1 MSAGGRTRAPIAL
14 QLVALLVVILIAAQ
28 VMTFAVVLLMPPP
41 PRAVYRIE
49 DVAQAL
55 KGGSLTPRFGRPLLR
70 EVQAAPPAEPA
81 SQPFPGEPGVRRL
94 AALLGTREAD
104 VRLAQHLDF
113 PSRLHRSLGI
123 AGPHMDMRRQVRSG
137 PGGPPPGEGEPP
149 PPGAR
154 RDFFFEAGAGRQV
167 PMMAFHDMGPPLFG
181 EFIAAVRQSDGQWL
195 VVRPQPEP
203 FPNDWQ
209 RRVLLWLAGC
219 LLLVAP
225 LGYFFARRITA
236 PLDRF
241 ARAAETLGRDP
252 SGPLMALSGPAEVGA
267 AARAFNDMQVR
278 LKRFIDDRTAMVGA
292 ISHDLRTPLARI
304 RFKLE
309 GAPKP
314 VKDAVLADVAQM
326 EAMITSVLAFI
337 RDASAARPRER
348 LDLLSLL
355 ECLVDDAGGQDL
367 TVMDDS
373 APVTVEADAL
383 GLQRLFGNLLDN
395 AVKYGARG
403 RVRVFQDDGHAVVE
417 IADDGPGLAA
427 GDAER
432 VFQPFYRAE
441 AARTLDGGGV
451 GLGLAVARSIARAHG
466 GDVVLASSGSG
477 LVARVRLP
485 LSTA

>member
-14 QLVALLVVILIAAQ
+14 QLVALLVVSLIAAQ
-28 VMTFAVVLLMPPP
+28 VMTFAVVVLMPPP

-81 SQPFPGEPGVRRL
+81 DPPFPREHGAQRL
-94 AALLGTREAD
+94 AALLGVREAD

-123 AGPHMDMRRQVRSG
+123 VGPHMNMRRQVLEG
-137 PGGPPPGEGEPP
+137 PGGAPP
-149 PPGAR
+149 PPGPR
-154 RDFFFEAGAGRQV
+154 RDVFFAAGPGQAARI
-167 PMMAFHDMGPPLFG
+167 MTFHDMGPPLLG
-181 EFIAAVRQSDGQWL
+181 EFSAAVRQSDGRWL
-195 VVRPQPEP
+195 VVRPLPEP
-203 FPNDWQ
+203 IPNDWQ
-209 RRVLLWLAGC
+209 RRVLLWLGGC

-225 LGYFFARRITA
+225 LGYVFARRITA
-236 PLDRF
+236 PLEQF
-241 ARAAETLGRDP
+241 VRAAETLGRDP

-314 VKDAVLADVAQM
+314 VKDAVLADIAQM
-326 EAMITSVLAFI
+326 EAMISSVLAFI

-355 ECLVDDAGGQDL
+355 ECLVDDAGGQDF
-367 TVMDDS
+367 TVVEDS
-373 APVTVEADAL
+373 VPVTVEADAL

-403 RVRVFQDDGHAVVE
+403 RVLVFQDDGHAVVE
-417 IADDGPGLAA
+417 IADDGPGLAQSEL
-427 GDAER
+427 ER

-466 GDVVLASSGSG
+466 GDVTLVSSPTG
-477 LVARVRLP
+477 LTAQVRLP
-485 LSTA
+485 LSTG

>member
-14 QLVALLVVILIAAQ
+14 QLVALLVVSLIAAQ
-28 VMTFAVVLLMPPP
+28 VMTFAVVVLMPPP

-55 KGGSLTPRFGRPLLR
+55 KGGSLTPRFGRPLER
-70 EVQAAPPAEPA
+70 QVQAAPPAEPA
-81 SQPFPGEPGVRRL
+81 GQPFPREHGAQRL
-94 AALLGTREAD
+94 AALLGVREAD

-123 AGPHMDMRRQVRSG
+123 VGPHMNMRRQVLEG
-137 PGGPPPGEGEPP
+137 PGGRPPPGEGPPP
-149 PPGAR
+149 PPGPR
-154 RDFFFEAGAGRQV
+154 RDVFFAAGPGQAAQI
-167 PMMAFHDMGPPLFG
+167 MTFHDMGPPLLG
-181 EFIAAVRQSDGQWL
+181 EFSAAVRQSDGRWL
-195 VVRPQPEP
+195 VVRPLPESI
-203 FPNDWQ
+203 PNDWQ
-209 RRVLLWLAGC
+209 RRVLLWLGGC

-225 LGYFFARRITA
+225 LGYVFARRITA

-278 LKRFIDDRTAMVGA
+278 LKRYIDDRTAMVGA

-309 GAPKP
+309 GAPKA
-314 VKDAVLADVAQM
+314 VKEAVLADVAQM
-326 EAMITSVLAFI
+326 EAMISSVLAFI
-337 RDASAARPRER
+337 RDASTARPRER

-367 TVMDDS
+367 TLEDS
-373 APVTVEADAL
+373 VPVTVEADAL

-417 IADDGPGLAA
+417 IADDGPGLAQSEL
-427 GDAER
+427 ER

-466 GDVVLASSGSG
+466 GDVKLVSSPTG
-477 LVARVRLP
+477 LTARVRLP
-485 LSTA
+485 LSTG

>member
-1 MSAGGRTRAPIAL
+1 M
-14 QLVALLVVILIAAQ
+14 ALLVVSLIAAQ
-28 VMTFAVVLLMPPP
+28 LMTFAVVVLMPPP
-41 PRAVYRIE
+41 PRPVYRLE

-55 KGGSLTPRFGRPLLR
+55 KGGSLTPRFGRPLVR
-70 EVQAAPPAEPA
+70 EVLAAPPPEAA
-81 SQPFPGEPGVRRL
+81 DFPSEHARRQL
-94 AALLGTREAD
+94 AALLGVREAD
-104 VRLAQHLDF
+104 LRLAQHMTF
-113 PSRLHRSLGI
+113 PGRLHRTLGI
-123 AGPHMDMRRQVRSG
+123 GGAAMEMRHQRIMADEFGS
-137 PGGPPPGEGEPP
+137 GGPPPPGQRRFDVFVAG
-149 PPGAR
+149 PPGP
-154 RDFFFEAGAGRQV
+154 GGQP
-167 PMMAFHDMGPPLFG
+167 PMMAFRESGPPMFG
-181 EFIAAVRQSDGQWL
+181 EFSAAVRQGDGQWL

-236 PLDRF
+236 PLDQF

-252 SGPLMALSGPAEVGA
+252 TGPLMALSGPAEIGA
-267 AARAFNDMQVR
+267 AARAFNDMQAR

-309 GAPKP
+309 GAPAP
-314 VKDAVLADVAQM
+314 VKDSVLADIVQM

-337 RDASAARPRER
+337 RDASASRPRER

-355 ECLVDDAGGQDL
+355 ECLVDDAGDQDL
-367 TVMDDS
+367 TLEDS

-395 AVKYGARG
+395 AVKYGACG
-403 RVRVFQDDGHAVVE
+403 RVRVFQEDGHAVVE
-417 IADDGPGLAA
+417 IADDGPGLAE
-427 GDAER
+427 GELER

-466 GDVVLASSGSG
+466 G
-477 LVARVRLP
+477 
-485 LSTA
+485 